1 MGIPL
6 LRGRNFS
13 DLELKEPKQ
22 VILINEVLARKY
34 FPDEDPIGKRL
45 DVAMFEKP
53 TPAEIIGVVGN
64 VRYDSLIDELP
75 PAVYF
80 PHPDLAYSFM
90 TLVIRTDGEP
100 SAIAPAIQ
108 REIRSLDPN
117 QPVSDVRT
125 MNQVMSEWVARSRF
139 NTLLLGLFA
148 GLATLLSAVGIFGV
162 MNYSVALRTREIGLR
177 LAVGAQPRQVLLLIL
192 KQGFVLT
199 IVGVLLGLGAAF
211 ALTRLLSGLLFGVTA
226 VDVTTFTTISLL
238 LVVVSLLA
246 CYLPARRAMRIDP
259 LRALRYE

>member
-1 MGIPL
+1 M
-6 LRGRNFS
+6 
-13 DLELKEPKQ
+13 
-22 VILINEVLARKY
+22 
-34 FPDEDPIGKRL
+34 
-45 DVAMFEKP
+45 
-53 TPAEIIGVVGN
+53 
-64 VRYDSLIDELP
+64 
-75 PAVYF
+75 
-80 PHPDLAYSFM
+80 M

-100 SAIAPAIQ
+100 TAIAPAVQ

-148 GLATLLSAVGIFGV
+148 ALATLLSAVGIFGV

-192 KQGFVLT
+192 RQGFVLT
-199 IVGVLLGLGAAF
+199 IAGVLFGLAAAF
-211 ALTRLLSGLLFGVTA
+211 ALTRLLSGLLFGVGT
-226 VDVTTFTTISLL
+226 VDMVTFTTISLL

-259 LRALRYE
+259 LQALRYE